1 MAEPGHLVDSNIL
14 LRLSKRVQ
22 IQPAVWA
29 EESTP

>member
-14 LRLSKRVQ
+14 LRLSDSIQ